1 MATYAIDL
9 PSGGS
14 YEIEHDDDNL
24 SQDQVLQIL
33 AQNLQ
38 GSTPRKAAAAN
49 IADNPNVGVGRVAD
63 EVTAGIAKSMTGLG
77 AAARRMLPKSVGD
90 TLNLPTSDDVETLRG
105 VRDESNWAAVGDTGA
120 DIGATMVPLTKG
132 TQLAQGMLRAAP
144 HIPKA
149 VAALGGAGAA
159 GAGVGAV
166 THPDSASQGAVE
178 GGLGAMA
185 GEGIGM
191 ALRRLAGG
199 IFRPSAEAKR
209 LMDEGIQPSV
219 GQAVDRNTLSGKMV
233 AGVEGRLAS
242 TPVVGAS
249 MQNARLRPRE
259 EFIRNTIEK
268 AIPKGG
274 TMPDLRG
281 GVDEALDSV
290 KDQINSGYR
299 ALFDKVKI
307 KVDRSFVQGMASEV
321 QDVALKR
328 NLNPT
333 ERAALRRVA
342 RNFLTRP
349 NVDGATPYDL
359 IATREELYK
368 LATSSDS
375 SKHLRTAAHDLRD
388 RIGDWVG
395 KNVPKGS
402 AAEYQALNAKRT
414 TLDRLMEA
422 ARKSATEAGEY
433 SPDTLNRVLVKRA
446 DPALKQ
452 VTSDAAKTL
461 ENRFSSGRFY
471 GGGGLNLTPPNLL
484 SSAVTLGTT
493 GRGTQRVLLGGA
505 KGQAEAADAIRR
517 ITPALRQMMFEQG
530 RSD

>member
-1 MATYAIDL
+1 
-9 PSGGS
+9 
-14 YEIEHDDDNL
+14 
-24 SQDQVLQIL
+24 
-33 AQNLQ
+33 
-38 GSTPRKAAAAN
+38 
-49 IADNPNVGVGRVAD
+49 
-63 EVTAGIAKSMTGLG
+63 
-77 AAARRMLPKSVGD
+77 
-90 TLNLPTSDDVETLRG
+90 
-105 VRDESNWAAVGDTGA
+105 
-120 DIGATMVPLTKG
+120 
-132 TQLAQGMLRAAP
+132 
-144 HIPKA
+144 
-149 VAALGGAGAA
+149 
-159 GAGVGAV
+159 
-166 THPDSASQGAVE
+166 
-178 GGLGAMA
+178 
-185 GEGIGM
+185 
-191 ALRRLAGG
+191 
-199 IFRPSAEAKR
+199 
-209 LMDEGIQPSV
+209 
-219 GQAVDRNTLSGKMV
+219 MV

-268 AIPKGG
+268 ALPKGG
-274 TMPDLRG
+274 KMPDLQG

-290 KDQINSGYR
+290 KNQINSGYR

-307 KVDRSFVQGMASEV
+307 KVDAKLVNGIRSEV
-321 QDVALKR
+321 NNIAAKN
-328 NLNPT
+328 NLNPV
-333 ERAALRRVA
+333 ERAALRKVM

-349 NVDGATPYDL
+349 NQGGADPFDL
-359 IATREELYK
+359 ISTREELYK
-368 LATSSDS
+368 LSS
-375 SKHLRTAAHDLRD
+375 SKDTSNQLRGAAHDLRASVA
-388 RIGDWVG
+388 DWVG

-414 TLDRLMEA
+414 SLDRLMEA
-422 ARKSATEAGEY
+422 ARKSANEAGEY

-505 KGQAEAADAIRR
+505 RGQAEAADAIRK